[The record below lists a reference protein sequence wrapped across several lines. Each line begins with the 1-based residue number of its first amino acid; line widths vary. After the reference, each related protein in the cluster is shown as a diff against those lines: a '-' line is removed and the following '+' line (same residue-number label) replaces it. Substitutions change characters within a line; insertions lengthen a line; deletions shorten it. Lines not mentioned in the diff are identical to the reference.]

1 MKFSITI
8 VKIYDNGTCDI
19 EIEVISDNIRK
30 ILALFKALSDI
41 EHQYLS
47 IENIITEKDKKYKLI
62 IRMNTEK
69 NLGSLIQLLVLYIID
84 PDNIMFI

>member
-84 PDNIMFI
+84 PDNTMFI